1 MERFIVSLKTIIHI
15 SRNINYYT
23 GKTQQIMMTKQLC
36 LHNLP
41 QKITV
46 DCLKRNTIFNN
57 ITGSIE
63 AIEQFVEDKM
73 KYNEEYLDL

>member
-1 MERFIVSLKTIIHI
+1 
-15 SRNINYYT
+15 
-23 GKTQQIMMTKQLC
+23 MMTKQLC